1 MKALESGI
9 PLKGDIVYEDLI
21 EQYPHYKAK
30 AERRL
35 KQVKA
40 MRKFIQRVDSKS
52 QSDDGEVVL
61 YKYKFEEFAASGRRN
76 LSQSRRTR

>member
-40 MRKFIQRVDSKS
+40 MRKFI
-52 QSDDGEVVL
+52 
-61 YKYKFEEFAASGRRN
+61 
-76 LSQSRRTR
+76 